1 LAFSLYLAVTVALIA
16 AWSRL
21 QRVSVAAAIA
31 LIALPL
37 LPTGRAILTGRTLA
51 PVDISF
57 VADPLHQYARHYGVE
72 TPHNIHLSDLHCQII
87 PWQKAVRY
95 SLANGEWPLW
105 NPFILGGDILAAAA
119 QPAVYDPWQWLAM
132 LLPLPDAF
140 TFSVALTFFLSGLFA
155 YAFARELG
163 VRDTA
168 ALVAAT
174 GFLLCG
180 MMAFFAGWP
189 LGRSWAYLPLVLFA
203 TRRVVHQEKWGLLA
217 TALVLTIVA
226 GHPESVLHV
235 VTCGAAYGVFEL
247 ARVRRIRPLLLAV
260 GAGVLALL
268 LTAVYLLPFWEAV
281 PQTLE
286 HHIREA
292 LYAGTPYSDLAPPKV
307 RAERLARTFIPGV
320 RHTDPLTA
328 RVGPVVL
335 LLAVAG
341 VVVRRRD
348 RQTWFFAAL
357 AIAGTFAAIGLW
369 PVPHLLHSLPLFDIA
384 INERLAFAGALALS
398 LLAAFAVDAI
408 GGQAILPVQDRRDHL
423 SSTIAVAILALVL
436 IERTYEDGN
445 VYPAIE
451 RDAFF
456 PRTPLIAAIPRDARM
471 AAWSFLFTGNNPTM
485 YGLEDVRGYQAM
497 TNRRLTDT
505 YPLWSVYQ
513 RAWFNRIDDL
523 SRPFLAFLNVR
534 YAVGKGEPPEGWRVI
549 AEDGGNRLFEN
560 TRELPRAFVPRY
572 IRFERDPVRVLER
585 MKEATEFAN
594 TAWIETDEIEP
605 GDLVNGRGHVLL
617 RRGGLAYEL
626 DAAMDEAGWVVVSAT
641 HWKGWR
647 AYIDGRRV
655 GTYFANH
662 AFLGVY
668 VPKGQHRV
676 TLKYLPQSFTRG
688 RAISLV
694 TAVAL
699 LAFFVVRRCRRFFS
713 ISQQPPR

>member
-1 LAFSLYLAVTVALIA
+1 MAFTLYLVVTVALVA

-21 QRVSVAAAIA
+21 QRLSVAAAIA

-57 VADPLHQYARHYGVE
+57 VADPLHQYARDYGVE

-95 SLANGEWPLW
+95 ALANGEWPLW
-105 NPFILGGDILAAAA
+105 NPFVLAGDILAAAA
-119 QPAVYDPWQWLAM
+119 QPAVYDPWQWVAM
-132 LLPLPDAF
+132 LLPLHDAF

-155 YAFARELG
+155 FALARDLG

-203 TRRVVHQEKWGLLA
+203 TRRVVHHEKWGLL
-217 TALVLTIVA
+217 TAALALTIVA

-235 VTCGAAYGVFEL
+235 VTCGAAYGLFEL
-247 ARVRRIRPLLLAV
+247 ARVRRIRPLLLAT
-260 GAGVLALL
+260 GAGLLALL
-268 LTAVYLLPFWEAV
+268 LTAVYLLPFAEAV

-292 LYAGTPYSDLAPPKV
+292 LYAGTPYGDLAPPKV

-348 RQTWFFAAL
+348 RQAWFFAAL
-357 AIAGTFAAIGLW
+357 AVAGTFAAIGLW
-369 PVPHLLHSLPLFDIA
+369 PVPHLLHALPLFDIA
-384 INERLAFAGALALS
+384 INERLAFAGALAMS

-408 GGQAILPVQDRRDHL
+408 RKQHVATAILG
-423 SSTIAVAILALVL
+423 LVL
-436 IERTYEDGN
+436 LERTYEDGN
-445 VYPAIE
+445 VYPAID

-471 AAWSFLFTGNNPTM
+471 AAWSYLFTGNNPTM

-523 SRPFLAFLNVR
+523 SRPFLSFLNVR

-549 AEDGGNRLFEN
+549 AEDRGTRLFEN
-560 TRELPRAFVPRY
+560 TRELPRAFVPRF
-572 IRFERDPVRVLER
+572 IHFERDSARVLEA
-585 MKEATEFAN
+585 MKEAPEFVNA
-594 TAWIETDEIEP
+594 AWIETDEIAP
-605 GDLVNGRGHVLL
+605 GYLVNGRGHVLL
-617 RRGGLAYEL
+617 RRSGLAYEL
-626 DAAMDEAGWVVVSAT
+626 DAAMDQAGWVVVSAT

-655 GTYFANH
+655 RTYFANH
-662 AFLGVY
+662 AFVGVY
-668 VPKGQHRV
+668 VPEGQHRV

-688 RAISLV
+688 RAVSVV
-694 TAVAL
+694 TALAL
-699 LAFFVVRRCRRFFS
+699 LAVFLVRRCRPFFS
-713 ISQQPPR
+713 TSPRPPR

>member
-1 LAFSLYLAVTVALIA
+1 MAFALYLATTAALA
-16 AWSRL
+16 ATWTRL
-21 QRVSVAAAIA
+21 QRISLAAAIA

-57 VADPLHQYARHYGVE
+57 AADPLHQYAREYGVE

-140 TFSVALTFFLSGLFA
+140 TFSVALTFFLAGFFTF
-155 YAFARELG
+155 AFARDLG

-168 ALVAAT
+168 ALVAAA

-203 TRRVVHQEKWGLLA
+203 TRRVVHQGKWGLLA
-217 TALVLTIVA
+217 TAFVLTIVA

-235 VTCGAAYGVFEL
+235 VTCGAAYGAFEL
-247 ARVRRIRPLLLAV
+247 VRVRRIRPVMLALV
-260 GAGVLALL
+260 AGAVALL
-268 LTAVYLLPFWEAV
+268 LTAVYLLPFAEAV
-281 PQTLE
+281 PQSLE

-292 LYAGTPYSDLAPPKV
+292 LYAGTPYSDLAPANV

-335 LLAVAG
+335 VLAIAG
-341 VVVRRRD
+341 AIVRRRD
-348 RQTWFFAAL
+348 RQAWFFAAL
-357 AIAGTFAAIGLW
+357 AIAGTFTAVGLW
-369 PVPHLLHSLPLFDIA
+369 PFPHILHSLPLFDIA
-384 INERLAFAGALALS
+384 INERLAFAAALAMS
-398 LLAAFAVDAI
+398 ILAAFAVEAI
-408 GGQAILPVQDRRDHL
+408 QRKHV
-423 SSTIAVAILALVL
+423 SVAILALVL
-436 IERTYEDGN
+436 LERTYEDGN
-445 VYPAIE
+445 VYPAID
-451 RDAFF
+451 RAAFF

-471 AAWSFLFTGNNPTM
+471 AAWSYLFTGNNPTM

-523 SRPFLAFLNVR
+523 SRPFLSFLNVR
-534 YAVGKGEPPEGWRVI
+534 YAVGKGEPPEGWRVL
-549 AEDGGNRLFEN
+549 AEDRGSRLFEN
-560 TRELPRAFVPRY
+560 TRELPRAFVPRE
-572 IRFERDPVRVLER
+572 IRFERDPERVLEA
-585 MKEATEFAN
+585 MKEATDFAN
-594 TAWIETDEIEP
+594 RAWIETGEIAP
-605 GDLVNGRGHVLL
+605 GDLINGRGHVLL
-617 RRGGLAYEL
+617 RRSGLAYEL
-626 DAAMDEAGWVVVSAT
+626 DAAMDQAGWVVVSAT

-647 AYIDGRRV
+647 AYIGERRV
-655 GTYFANH
+655 RTYFANH

-668 VPKGQHRV
+668 VPEGQHRV

-688 RAISLV
+688 RAVSLV
-694 TAVAL
+694 TAAAL
-699 LAFFVVRRCRRFFS
+699 LVVFLSRRCRRLFS
-713 ISQQPPR
+713 TSQRPPL

>member
-1 LAFSLYLAVTVALIA
+1 LALALYLATALGILA

-21 QRVSVAAAIA
+21 QRLSVAAAIA

-37 LPTGRAILTGRTLA
+37 LPTGRAILTNKTLA

-57 VADPLHQYARHYGVE
+57 VADPLHQYARDYGVE

-95 SLANGEWPLW
+95 SLSNGEWPLW

-119 QPAVYDPWQWLAM
+119 QPAVYDPWQWVAM

-140 TFSVALTFFLSGLFA
+140 TFSVALTFFLAGFFTF
-155 YAFARELG
+155 AFARDLG
-163 VRDTA
+163 VRETA

-217 TALVLTIVA
+217 TAFVLTIVA

-235 VTCGAAYGVFEL
+235 VTVGAVYGFFEWL
-247 ARVRRIRPLLLAV
+247 RVRRLRPILLALC
-260 GAGVLALL
+260 AGVVALL
-268 LTAVYLLPFWEAV
+268 LTAVYLLPFAEAV
-281 PQTLE
+281 PQSLE

-292 LYAGTPYSDLAPPKV
+292 LYAGTPYSDLAPAKV

-328 RVGPVVL
+328 RVGPVVFV
-335 LLAVAG
+335 LAVAG
-341 VVVRRRD
+341 LIVRRRD
-348 RQTWFFAAL
+348 RQAWFFAAL
-357 AIAGTFAAIGLW
+357 AVVGIFTAVGLW
-369 PVPHLLHSLPLFDIA
+369 PFPHILHSLPLFDIA
-384 INERLAFAGALALS
+384 INERLAFAGALAMS
-398 LLAAFAVDAI
+398 VLAAFAVDAI
-408 GGQAILPVQDRRDHL
+408 RRTHLATAILG
-423 SSTIAVAILALVL
+423 LVL
-436 IERTYEDGN
+436 LERTYDDGR
-445 VYPAIE
+445 VYPAID

-471 AAWSFLFTGNNPTM
+471 TGWSYLFTGNNPTM
-485 YGLEDVRGYQAM
+485 YGLEDVRGYEAM

-513 RAWFNRIDDL
+513 RAWFNRVDDL
-523 SRPFLAFLNVR
+523 SRPFLSFLNVR

-549 AEDGGNRLFEN
+549 AEDRGNRLFEN
-560 TRELPRAFVPRY
+560 TRELPRAFVPRE
-572 IRFERDPVRVLER
+572 IHFEREPERVLAA
-585 MKEATEFAN
+585 MKESEDFAN
-594 TAWIETDEIEP
+594 HAWIETDEIAP
-605 GDLVNGRGHVLL
+605 GFLVNGRGHVLV
-617 RRGGLAYEL
+617 RRAGLAYEL
-626 DAAMDEAGWVVVSAT
+626 DAAMDTAGWVVVSAT

-655 GTYFANH
+655 RTYFANH

-668 VPKGQHRV
+668 VPEGQHHV
-676 TLKYLPQSFTRG
+676 TLKYLPQSFVQG

-694 TAVAL
+694 TAAAL
-699 LAFFVVRRCRRFFS
+699 LALFVFRRCRPLFS
-713 ISQQPPR
+713 TSPRPPR